1 MYLGSKGL
9 TAVWYKSFWMRVHEL
24 QEEIESRI
32 NLRSGKN
39 DLLCC
44 NGKLLAPGTGEIESY
59 VLQLLMLS
67 QLEINQTQQ
76 NRVLLFRARVPPGVT
91 TRDLPAPCKPLSEG
105 TSSWTLLEEESNHKS
120 NCEHQKD
127 RYIGNSSTRE
137 NWNSTCNSEYR
148 RVQSIIKSWLQHRV
162 NGIQVNGLLFGQHFM
177 IRN

>member
-1 MYLGSKGL
+1 VAKTTYFVATGTTRPGH
-9 TAVWYKSFWMRVHEL
+9 WWN
-24 QEEIESRI
+24 RI
-32 NLRSGKN
+32 
-39 DLLCC
+39 LCV
-44 NGKLLAPGTGEIESY
+44 AATYAFPTR
-59 VLQLLMLS
+59 
-67 QLEINQTQQ
+67 NQTEQ

-105 TSSWTLLEEESNHKS
+105 TKQLNSLEEESNHKS